1 MKVNRDPITKLDL
14 VKALPMGREFTFES
28 VSLDITRPAFNRRLQ
43 AFPEMFIDS
52 LSSSR
57 FKIKDGCLTA
67 LIAWATP
74 NQKPRPKK
82 TGVKPKVK
90 PRDEKADKEQSL
102 HNLFMSA

>member
-67 LIAWATP
+67 LIAWATA
-74 NQKPRPKK
+74 KPKAKKK
-82 TGVKPKVK
+82 TGAKPKVR